1 MTKIECNGIDF
12 ELKHDVK
19 PSKAIMLFHGL
30 TGSPFEMKKYG
41 NFLFKEGY
49 DVYCYTLPGHG
60 SMENEIE
67 SITWQDWVDFSQEKY
82 DFIRDDYDD
91 FFLSGICF
99 GALISIYLAIHN
111 KNVNAVISLS
121 ATVYLDGWSIPWYNF
136 MMPLGLNTILRYF
149 YTFPEREPYGIKNK
163 IVRRKVAKL
172 MSKTTAA
179 MDNFPLSCIYELLKF
194 SKYIQ
199 KNIKVLSQPIL
210 LIHSIED
217 DLTSIKS
224 SKFLY
229 DNVSSKIKEYVELK
243 NSYHM
248 VLYDFEKEFVY
259 EKSLSFMEQHVY
271 SIFGE
276 NI

>member
-41 NFLFKEGY
+41 KFLFKEGY

>member
-1 MTKIECNGIDF
+1 LTKIECNGIDF

-41 NFLFKEGY
+41 KFLFKEGY

>member
-1 MTKIECNGIDF
+1 MTEIEHSGIDF
-12 ELKHDVK
+12 ELKHDIK

-41 NFLFKEGY
+41 IFLFKAGY

-67 SITWQDWVDFSQEKY
+67 SITWQDWINFAQGKY
-82 DFIRDDYDD
+82 DLIRNGYDD
-91 FFLSGICF
+91 FFLSGICL

-111 KNVNAVISLS
+111 KDINAVISLS

-136 MMPLGLNTILRYF
+136 MMPVGLNTILRYF
-149 YTFPEREPYGIKNK
+149 YTFPEREPYGIKDK
-163 IVRRKVAKL
+163 TVRRKIAKL
-172 MSKTTAA
+172 MSKTSVA

-194 SKYIQ
+194 SKYVR
-199 KNIKVLSQPIL
+199 KNIKLLSTPIL
-210 LIHSIED
+210 IVHSLED
-217 DLTSIKS
+217 DLTSVKS
-224 SKFLY
+224 SKFIY
-229 DNVSSKIKEYVELK
+229 NSVSSEIKKYLELK

-248 VLYDFEKEFVY
+248 VLYDFEKEIVY
-259 EKSLSFMEQHVY
+259 EKSLSFIEQHSC

-276 NI
+276 NR

>member
-1 MTKIECNGIDF
+1 LTKIECNGIDF